1 MLNSLKLTIYYMQK
15 FPTITK
21 QKVVRTL
28 PIFQCVYENYT
39 VLREIFWRIIRKW
52 KNFFGLHFTLTLSWR
67 RSLSHRNQ
75 FIDTSM
81 DWFLYDEDLRHER
94 VKKNYDDYSDDKIN
108 SFLTSKLKIK
118 SINFKNYQKNSKLP
132 VNFQRYQFL
141 VSLNGAENFKR

>member
-81 DWFLYDEDLRHER
+81 DWFLYDKDLRHER